1 MVMISLNPYDYKYCS
16 LGEIK
21 VASINDKEE
30 LDATDSSFD
39 ILGFTKVGFP
49 GLSALKNSVQSPAET
64 LDSGLKIQHVTCCM
78 YHTGR
83 GKPFKGRKRFR
94 L

>member
-1 MVMISLNPYDYKYCS
+1 MISLNPYDYKYCS

-39 ILGFTKVGFP
+39 ILGFTKVGFQKFAP
-49 GLSALKNSVQSPAET
+49 LKFHFFEILLLGQFW
-64 LDSGLKIQHVTCCM
+64 
-78 YHTGR
+78 
-83 GKPFKGRKRFR
+83 KPILGRKGFG

>member
-39 ILGFTKVGFP
+39 ILGFTKVGFQNFWP
-49 GLSALKNSVQSPAET
+49 LEIHFLEILLLEQ
-64 LDSGLKIQHVTCCM
+64 
-78 YHTGR
+78 
-83 GKPFKGRKRFR
+83 F
-94 L
+94 

>member
-1 MVMISLNPYDYKYCS
+1 MISLNPYDYKYCS

-39 ILGFTKVGFP
+39 ILGFTKVGFQNFVA
-49 GLSALKNSVQSPAET
+49 S
-64 LDSGLKIQHVTCCM
+64 KIYFFGSLPPTD
-78 YHTGR
+78 
-83 GKPFKGRKRFR
+83 F
-94 L
+94 